1 MEAIAEA
8 EVMAEENK
16 KTKSDT
22 IKSQGKGLF
31 GFIRSK
37 VNSNE
42 DAEDLLQDVWYRFAQ
57 LTNLDELES
66 VSGWLFQVARN
77 RIIDFY
83 RKKKNKSLEDFTYE
97 NEAGELNFKDILLA
111 DDSQHPEMKQ
121 FKNLFWDELL
131 KALDELPAN
140 QREAFVLNEIEEI
153 SLQEIANRTGE
164 NLKTIISRKGYAVK
178 FLRSRL
184 ENLYNEFINT

>member
-1 MEAIAEA
+1 MEAIAGGIA
-8 EVMAEENK
+8 MAEQVH

-22 IKSQGKGLF
+22 IRSQGKGLF

-37 VNSNE
+37 VRSNE
-42 DAEDLLQDVWYRFAQ
+42 DAEDLLQDVWYRFSQ

-77 RIIDFY
+77 RITDFY
-83 RKKKNKSLEDFTYE
+83 RKKKMDALEDYRYE
-97 NEAGELNFKDILLA
+97 NEEGEIHIKDILLA
-111 DDSQHPEMKQ
+111 DDSHHPELKQ

-140 QREAFVLNEIEEI
+140 QREVFVRNELEDET
-153 SLQEIANRTGE
+153 LQQIADRTGE
-164 NLKTIISRKGYAVK
+164 NLKTIISRKGYATK
-178 FLRSRL
+178 HLRARL
-184 ENLYNEFINT
+184 NALYEEFITT